1 MKDKELRD
9 ILIRFLKG
17 REAHSTI
24 EEVTEGFSMKAI
36 NDFPP
41 KVPYTFWHLLEHI
54 RIAQWD
60 ILEYIRNPKHVSPDW
75 PKGYWPK
82 KNQKAD
88 KSIWLKTI
96 RDYNKDLKDLIKI
109 VFDPK
114 NDILKP
120 MKHMDDNT
128 ICREILLV
136 IDHAAYHIG
145 EFSILRQVS
154 NKW

>member
-9 ILIRFLKG
+9 ILIRFLNG
-17 REAHSTI
+17 GEAHSAI
-24 EEVTEGFSMKAI
+24 EEIMDGFPVKSI

-54 RIAQWD
+54 KIAQRD
-60 ILEYIRNPKHVSPDW
+60 ALEYIRNPEHVSPDW

-88 KSIWLKTI
+88 KAMWQKTI
-96 RDYNKDLKDLIKI
+96 KNYNKDLKDLIKI
-109 VFDPK
+109 VSDPK
-114 NDILKP
+114 QDILKAMP
-120 MKHMDDNT
+120 HMQGNT
-128 ICREILLV
+128 IAREILLV

-145 EFSILRQVS
+145 EFSILRQVVG
-154 NKW
+154 NW